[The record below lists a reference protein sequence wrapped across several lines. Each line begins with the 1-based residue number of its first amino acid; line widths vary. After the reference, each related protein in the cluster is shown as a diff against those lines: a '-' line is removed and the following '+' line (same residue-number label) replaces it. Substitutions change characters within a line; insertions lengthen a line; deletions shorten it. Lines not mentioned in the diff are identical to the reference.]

1 MTTTV
6 GQYLLDRLKDYGV
19 RHVFGVPGDY
29 NLEFLDLIEDDPGL
43 EWVGNCNELNGA
55 YASDGYGRINSMAA
69 LVTTFGVGE
78 LSAINGV
85 AGSYAE
91 SVPVVKIVGMPSRN
105 ASINRR
111 YMHHTLGDGE
121 FMKFYDMYRVSRSH
135 ARCLINKMLKAR
147 SIAC

>member
-85 AGSYAE
+85 AGLLCLKVYLWLRLWACPQEMPLS
-91 SVPVVKIVGMPSRN
+91 IVATCTTP
-105 ASINRR
+105 
-111 YMHHTLGDGE
+111 
-121 FMKFYDMYRVSRSH
+121 
-135 ARCLINKMLKAR
+135 
-147 SIAC
+147 